1 MTAITLQERELVA
14 ASHEHAA
21 AAQAAEFGFWLY
33 IMSDC
38 VLFATLFAGYAVLSG
53 SYAGGPTG
61 RDLFHLPYVFV
72 ETMLLL
78 TSSLSCGF
86 ATLALHRG
94 ERARVRRWLLV
105 TGVLGLG
112 FVVMEVAEFRQL
124 ILEGNGPD
132 KSAFLSAFFAL
143 VGTHGTHV
151 AIGLIWMAVMLV
163 QVRIKGLTPA
173 VAGRLER
180 LSVFWHFLDI
190 IWVGVFTVVYLMG
203 AL

>member
-1 MTAITLQERELVA
+1 MTAHILQERELVA
-14 ASHEHAA
+14 ASHDQTDAR
-21 AAQAAEFGFWLY
+21 AAEFGFWLY

-38 VLFATLFAGYAVLSG
+38 VLFASLFAGYAVLSG
-53 SYAGGPTG
+53 GYAGGPTG
-61 RDLFHLPYVFV
+61 RDLFHLPYVFA

-78 TSSLSCGF
+78 TSSLSCGY
-86 ATLALHRG
+86 ATLALRRG
-94 ERARVRRWLLV
+94 EGTRVLGWLVV
-105 TGVLGLG
+105 TFVLGLG
-112 FVVMEVAEFRQL
+112 FVGLEIAEFRQL
-124 ILEGNGPD
+124 ILEGNGPER
-132 KSAFLSAFFAL
+132 SAFLSSFFTL

-151 AIGLIWMAVMLV
+151 AIGLVWMAVMLV

-203 AL
+203 SM

>member
-1 MTAITLQERELVA
+1 MTAHILQERELVA
-14 ASHEHAA
+14 ASHDQTG
-21 AAQAAEFGFWLY
+21 AQAAEFGFWLY

-38 VLFATLFAGYAVLSG
+38 VLFASLFAGYAVLSG

-61 RDLFHLPYVFV
+61 RDLFHLPYVFA

-78 TSSLSCGF
+78 TSSLSCGY
-86 ATLALHRG
+86 ATLGLRRG
-94 ERARVRRWLLV
+94 EGVRVRDWLAV
-105 TGVLGLG
+105 TLVLGLG
-112 FVVMEVAEFRQL
+112 FVALEIAEFRQL

-132 KSAFLSAFFAL
+132 HSAFLSAFFTL

-203 AL
+203 SM

>member
-1 MTAITLQERELVA
+1 MTALILQERELVA
-14 ASHEHAA
+14 ASHDQTEAA
-21 AAQAAEFGFWLY
+21 PAAEFGFWLY

-38 VLFATLFAGYAVLSG
+38 VLFASLFAAYAVLSR

-61 RDLFHLPYVFV
+61 RDLFQLPYVFA

-78 TSSLSCGF
+78 TSSLSCGY
-86 ATLALHRG
+86 ATLALRRG
-94 ERARVRRWLLV
+94 EGARVLDWLVV
-105 TGVLGLG
+105 TFVLGLG
-112 FVVMEVAEFRQL
+112 FVGLEIAEFRQL

-132 KSAFLSAFFAL
+132 RSAFLSAFFTL

-151 AIGLIWMAVMLV
+151 AIGLIWMAVMLA

-203 AL
+203 SM